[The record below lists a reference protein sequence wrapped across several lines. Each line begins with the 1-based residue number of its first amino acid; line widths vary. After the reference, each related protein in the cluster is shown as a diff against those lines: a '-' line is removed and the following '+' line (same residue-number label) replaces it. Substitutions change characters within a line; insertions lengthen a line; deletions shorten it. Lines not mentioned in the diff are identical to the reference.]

1 MADTQTPEELEAD
14 IARQREDLARTVD
27 QLGTKLD
34 VKRQVKQKVDPK
46 IAGAVGGVVVLLLAV
61 RWWRNR

>member
-1 MADTQTPEELEAD
+1 MADAQTPEELEAD

-34 VKRQVKQKVDPK
+34 VKRQVKQNVDPK
-46 IAGAVGGVVVLLLAV
+46 VAAAVGGVVVLLLAL